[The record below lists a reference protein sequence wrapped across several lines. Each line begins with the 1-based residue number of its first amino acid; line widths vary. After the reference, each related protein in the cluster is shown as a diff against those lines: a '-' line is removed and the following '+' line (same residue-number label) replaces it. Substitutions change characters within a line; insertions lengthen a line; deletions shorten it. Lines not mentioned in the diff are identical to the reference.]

1 MAIAQLRRYPEPVTQ
16 IIADFI
22 RDKLYGRGTS
32 TTGAAS
38 RKEGF
43 VARRSP
49 RHG

>member
-1 MAIAQLRRYPEPVTQ
+1 M
-16 IIADFI
+16 IADFI

-32 TTGAAS
+32 TTGAA
-38 RKEGF
+38 RPKGGF